1 MTYLSGK
8 AQQQKKR
15 IRQGIFFVVFLLVVF
30 FWSTI
35 HFRLY
40 SVLEPV
46 LIRYGSVKNALSL
59 FPEFF
64 SVNTSSNRLLVTKNK
79 ELELT
84 IERLE
89 NELAAK
95 NAYVKE
101 TVPTAAETARNGEK
115 TELPQR
121 ELVLYPLM
129 QDATKIYSSLI
140 LSKGFKEGVE
150 VGEIVYVRGRQAVC
164 RIQEVYT
171 STSRCVLLSA
181 SGVVTE
187 AVTSSSS
194 ISIDLLG
201 RGGSFLSNI
210 ARDTPIEVGEKV
222 YLKSDQSMTLGTII
236 QIANNNQDTS
246 WHLFVRGAYNP
257 LTSSV
262 FYLEK

>member
-8 AQQQKKR
+8 AKQQKAR
-15 IRQGIFFVVFLLVVF
+15 IRYGIFFVIFLFLLF
-30 FWSTI
+30 FWPSV
-35 HFRLY
+35 RLHVY

-46 LIRYGSVKNALSL
+46 LVRYSIVKKTLGL

-64 SVNTSSNRLLVTKNK
+64 KINTSSNRLLVLKNK
-79 ELELT
+79 ELEIT

-89 NELAAK
+89 NELALRNTSTKDTVSPSSERSSDIEK
-95 NAYVKE
+95 N
-101 TVPTAAETARNGEK
+101 
-115 TELPQR
+115 LPIIR
-121 ELVLYPLM
+121 ELVLYPIM
-129 QDATKIYSSLI
+129 QDKTKIYSSLI
-140 LSKGFKEGVE
+140 LSKGFKDGVE
-150 VGEIVYVRGRQAVC
+150 VGKIVYVRGRQAVC
-164 RIQEVYT
+164 TIQEVYT

-194 ISIDLLG
+194 ISVDLLG

-210 ARDTPIEVGEKV
+210 ARDTPVAVGEKV
-222 YLKSDQSMTLGTII
+222 YLKSDQSMVLGTIVEV
-236 QIANNNQDTS
+236 ANNNQDTS

-257 LTSSV
+257 LTSSI